1 MHRQTL
7 RTAWTGKP
15 AVDRTVPYD
24 HDRGADARK
33 PGDHNGAIRITRAPM
48 RDKLHRQ
55 SALRRADSGYT
66 LLDLALAPAAR
77 WRTDRRWTARPRDH
91 RTRPSHDH
99 AVTRALTFTAGQ
111 HTHNLFPPATGR
123 CVQTTTGSA
132 PSSPAKGNAHD
143 VPPWACCCLPA
154 SQEPD
159 HVLSMVKALY
169 EGGKVGGGNR
179 PQRRTLVASCCV

>member
-7 RTAWTGKP
+7 RTAWTGNASRP
-15 AVDRTVPYD
+15 STVPYD
-24 HDRGADARK
+24 HRHRRAAGMPCPAGC
-33 PGDHNGAIRITRAPM
+33 PDHIHNAIRITRAM
-48 RDKLHRQ
+48 RVTRSERERTVDTPCW
-55 SALRRADSGYT
+55 T
-66 LLDLALAPAAR
+66 LR
-77 WRTDRRWTARPRDH
+77 WRPLRAVGPSVDRAAAGGAPHATIASRRD
-91 RTRPSHDH
+91 TRFDFHS
-99 AVTRALTFTAGQ
+99 RQ
-111 HTHNLFPPATGR
+111 HNLFPPATGR

-143 VPPWACCCLPA
+143 VPPWACRCLPA

>member
-1 MHRQTL
+1 
-7 RTAWTGKP
+7 
-15 AVDRTVPYD
+15 VD
-24 HDRGADARK
+24 
-33 PGDHNGAIRITRAPM
+33 
-48 RDKLHRQ
+48 
-55 SALRRADSGYT
+55 T
-66 LLDLALAPAAR
+66 LLDFALAPAAR
-77 WRTDRRWTARPRDH
+77 WRTVQ
-91 RTRPSHDH
+91 RTVGGPCGRGRGSQREPRPSH
-99 AVTRALTFTAGQ
+99 AVTPRVHFHSRQ

>member
-1 MHRQTL
+1 MHLHASADAPHGMDRQ
-7 RTAWTGKP
+7 RKP
-15 AVDRTVPYD
+15 AVDRTVRPSASPGGRDGHAGCPD
-24 HDRGADARK
+24 HI
-33 PGDHNGAIRITRAPM
+33 HNAIRITRAM
-48 RDKLHRQ
+48 RVTRSERERTVDTPCW
-55 SALRRADSGYT
+55 T
-66 LLDLALAPAAR
+66 LR
-77 WRTDRRWTARPRDH
+77 WRPLRAVGPSVDRAAAGGAPHATIASRRD
-91 RTRPSHDH
+91 TRFDFHS
-99 AVTRALTFTAGQ
+99 RQ
-111 HTHNLFPPATGR
+111 HNLFPPATGR